1 MSEFEFCCDRISHTF
16 TNRGGEVK
24 AIDGITLSAKVGEF
38 VCIVGPS
45 GCGKSTLLRIIAE
58 LLVPTEGAVIF
69 GRAGDS
75 GRHRTGLVFQ
85 DHGVFPWMTVL
96 DNVALGL
103 ELQGVARPLREAR
116 ARQFI
121 LRAGLHDFESSYPS
135 ELSVGMRQRVG
146 VARAFASDVQLLLMD
161 EPFGSLDA
169 QTKRAMQ
176 RDLLALWK
184 EAKRTVV
191 YITHDVE
198 EAITL
203 GDRIVVLSQRPARIV
218 EEINLAPER
227 SRDLRSRQIPDSRE
241 LASHIWDLL
250 EQDPRPGLAV
260 LK

>member
-1 MSEFEFCCDRISHTF
+1 MSEFEFFCDRISHTF
-16 TNRGGEVK
+16 TNRGGSVR
-24 AIDGITLSAKVGEF
+24 AIDGITLSARVGEF
-38 VCIVGPS
+38 LCIVGPS
-45 GCGKSTLLRIIAE
+45 GCGKSTLLRIIAD
-58 LLVPTEGAVIF
+58 LLVPTEGAMIY
-69 GRAGDS
+69 GRAAED

-103 ELQGVARPLREAR
+103 ELQGVPRAEREER
-116 ARQFI
+116 ARKFI
-121 LRAGLHDFESSYPS
+121 SQAGLHEFESSYPN

-176 RDLLALWK
+176 RDLLELWK
-184 EAKRTVV
+184 EVKRTVV
-191 YITHDVE
+191 YVTHDVE

-203 GDRIVVLSQRPARIV
+203 GDRIVVLSPRPARIL

-227 SRDLRSRQIPDSRE
+227 SRDLRSRQMPPSRE

-250 EQDPRPGLAV
+250 EQDPRPELAV